1 MLTQKNRVTTVF
13 FVCAHLRAM
22 KNTLL
27 DELVRGEWLMS
38 AHNLF
43 SYRHFWDKSHQP
55 PQMGMTV
62 KEAAAHREAQMLSI
76 FNDEMRPIRPNSIDE
91 IPEGSVAVIH
101 MRGVMIRYGNYWA
114 WGADE
119 LVYQLDWAN
128 NIKNIKAIIV
138 VIDGPGGSVSAI
150 SPFIDFALR
159 KQKPVVAIMDNSLSL
174 HRWIPDA
181 IADYQIAGNTISARF
196 GSVGVVSSW
205 MDVRKYWEDLGIFE
219 KEVYP
224 DESSHKNEIWRKLKE
239 DEEAGMQML
248 RDQLKP
254 IAIKFQNAVKAA
266 HPNLIE
272 EEGVLTGRTFSA
284 EDALRVNMIDA
295 IGTMDDAFQKATLLA
310 ELQAVGV

>member
-1 MLTQKNRVTTVF
+1 
-13 FVCAHLRAM
+13 M

-43 SYRHFWDKSHQP
+43 SYRHFWDKSYQA
-55 PQMGMTV
+55 PQTGMTL
-62 KEAAAHREAQMLSI
+62 KEAAAEREAKMLSVY
-76 FNDEMRPIRPNSIDE
+76 NDEMKPIRPNSIDE

-101 MRGVMIRYGNYWA
+101 MVGPMIRYGSWYA

-159 KQKPVVAIMDNSLSL
+159 KLKPVVAIMDNSLSL

-205 MDVRKYWEDLGIFE
+205 LDVRKYWEDMGIFE

-224 DESSHKNEIWRKLKE
+224 DESTHKNEIWRKLKE

-254 IAIKFQNAVKAA
+254 IAQKFQAAVKAA

-310 ELQAVGV
+310 DLQAAGV

>member
-1 MLTQKNRVTTVF
+1 
-13 FVCAHLRAM
+13 M

-43 SYRHFWDKSHQP
+43 SYRHFWDKSYQA
-55 PQMGMTV
+55 PQTGMTV
-62 KEAAAHREAQMLSI
+62 KEAAAEREAKMLSI
-76 FNDEMRPIRPNSIDE
+76 YNDEMKPIMPASINE

-101 MRGVMIRYGNYWA
+101 MVGVMIRYGNHYA

-119 LVYQLDWAN
+119 IIHQLDWAN

-150 SPFIDFALR
+150 SPFIDFAAR
-159 KQKPVVAIMDNSLSL
+159 KLKPVVAIMDNSLSL

-181 IADYQIAGNTISARF
+181 IADYQIAGNTISSRF
-196 GSVGVVSSW
+196 GSVGIVSSW
-205 MDVRKYWEDLGIFE
+205 LDVRKYWEDMGIFE

-224 DESSHKNEIWRKLKE
+224 DESSHKNEIWRRLKD

-248 RDQLKP
+248 REQLKP
-254 IAIKFQNAVKAA
+254 IAIKFQNAVRAA

-284 EDALRVNMIDA
+284 EDALRVNMIDG
-295 IGTMDDAFQKATLLA
+295 IGNMSDAFN
-310 ELQAVGV
+310 QAVILSETSY

>member
-1 MLTQKNRVTTVF
+1 MLTPKNRVTTVF
-13 FVCAHLRAM
+13 FIPAHLWAM

-38 AHNLF
+38 AHNLYA
-43 SYRHFWDKSHQP
+43 YRYFWDKSYQA
-55 PQMGMTV
+55 PQTGMTV
-62 KEAAAHREAQMLSI
+62 KEAAAAREAKMLSI

-101 MRGVMIRYGNYWA
+101 MVGPMIRYGNWYA

-119 LVYQLDWAN
+119 IVAQLDWAN
-128 NIKNIKAIIV
+128 NIKNIKAIIAF
-138 VIDGPGGSVSAI
+138 IDGPGGSVSAI
-150 SPFIDFALR
+150 SPFIDFGLR
-159 KQKPVVAIMDNSLSL
+159 KLKPVVAIMDNSLSL
-174 HRWIPDA
+174 HRWIADA

-196 GSVGVVSSW
+196 GSIGVVSSW
-205 MDVRKYWEDLGIFE
+205 LDVRQYWENLGIFE

-254 IAIKFQNAVKAA
+254 IAQKFQAAVKAA

-295 IGTMDDAFQKATLLA
+295 IGNMSDAFNQAVILA
-310 ELQAVGV
+310 ETSNL

>member
-1 MLTQKNRVTTVF
+1 
-13 FVCAHLRAM
+13 M

-38 AHNLF
+38 AHNLYA
-43 SYRHFWDKSHQP
+43 YRYFWDKSYQA
-55 PQMGMTV
+55 PQTGMTV
-62 KEAAAHREAQMLSI
+62 KEAAAEREAKMLSI

-101 MRGVMIRYGNYWA
+101 MVGPMIRYGSWYA

-119 LVYQLDWAN
+119 IVAQLDWAN
-128 NIKNIKAIIV
+128 NIKNIKAIIAF
-138 VIDGPGGSVSAI
+138 IDGPGGSVSAI
-150 SPFIDFALR
+150 SPFIDFGLR
-159 KQKPVVAIMDNSLSL
+159 KLKPVVAIMDNSLSL
-174 HRWIPDA
+174 HRWIADA

-196 GSVGVVSSW
+196 GSIGVVSSW
-205 MDVRKYWEDLGIFE
+205 LDVRQYWENLGIFE

-224 DESSHKNEIWRKLKE
+224 DESNHKNEIWRKLKE

-254 IAIKFQNAVKAA
+254 IAQKFQAAVKAA

-295 IGTMDDAFQKATLLA
+295 IGTMDDAFNQAVILA
-310 ELQAVGV
+310 ETSNL